1 MTADAPIY
9 LDYNASAP
17 LDPRVR
23 DAMAPFL
30 DDVFG
35 NSRSGHRYGTR
46 VKAAIEAARG
56 QVADFLRCAPEEVVF
71 TGGGSEANNLALK
84 GVAWAHPGRRRLV
97 RSALEHYA
105 ISHACAFLDRWGWT
119 TDVVPVD
126 PAGRLELTALEALLG
141 PDVLL
146 VAVQHANNEIGT
158 VQDLPA
164 VARRARAVGAWLLG
178 DAAQSAGKLPID
190 VQALG
195 VDLLTLAGHKFGGP
209 QGIGALYRR
218 RGLTLEPLVHGAGH
232 EDGLRSGTHPVAQI
246 VGLGAACELAGRDL
260 DAATARMRTLQD
272 RLLQSIRA
280 AYPAVVVNGHPV
292 HRLPHTLNVS
302 FPGLD
307 GTELLMSVP
316 EIAATTGAACHS
328 GLREPSMAL
337 QAIGAPATI
346 GLGAVRL
353 SLGRATT
360 AAEVDEAGRLLGEA
374 AGRLASASGAHSSEM
389 R

>member
-1 MTADAPIY
+1 MSAEAPIY

-23 DAMAPFL
+23 EAMTPFL
-30 DDVFG
+30 DSVYG
-35 NSRSGHRYGTR
+35 NSRSGHVFGVR

-56 QVADFLRCAPEEVVF
+56 QVAAFLGCGPDEVVF
-71 TGGGSEANNLALK
+71 TGGGSEANNLAVK
-84 GVAWAHPGRRRLV
+84 GTAWAHPARRRLV

-105 ISHACAFLDRWGWT
+105 IAHACDFLGKWGWS

-126 PAGRLELTALEALLG
+126 AAGRLDLAALEATLG

-164 VARRARAVGAWLLG
+164 VAERARRVGALLLG

-190 VQALG
+190 VRALG
-195 VDLLTLAGHKFGGP
+195 VDLLTIAGHKFGGP
-209 QGIGALYRR
+209 QGIGALYKRR
-218 RGLTLEPLVHGAGH
+218 DLTLEPLVHGAGH
-232 EDGLRSGTHPVAQI
+232 EDGLRSGTHPAALI

-260 DAATARMRTLQD
+260 EAAAARMRALQA
-272 RLLQSIRA
+272 RLLA
-280 AYPAVVVNGHPV
+280 AIVAVYPDVVVNGDPV

-307 GTELLMSVP
+307 GTDLLDRTP
-316 EIAATTGAACHS
+316 RIAATTGAACHS

-337 QAIGAPATI
+337 KAIGASREV

-353 SLGRATT
+353 SLGRWTT
-360 AAEVDEAGRLLGEA
+360 EAEVDEAGRLLGEA
-374 AGRLASASGAHSSEM
+374 AGSLVSP
-389 R
+389 